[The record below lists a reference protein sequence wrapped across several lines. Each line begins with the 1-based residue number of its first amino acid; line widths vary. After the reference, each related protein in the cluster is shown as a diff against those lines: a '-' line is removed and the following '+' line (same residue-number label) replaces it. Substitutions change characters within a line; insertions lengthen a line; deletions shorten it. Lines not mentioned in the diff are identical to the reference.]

1 VIIDFTFK
9 LIFIFIK
16 QAVSGIAHNPHGSFE
31 YSSIVIRWQVVSV
44 PSSSPQMPVY
54 PVLLSGLA
62 LHTKDIRG
70 IDGDQQRTYNVL
82 KIRGNLS
89 QKHIILNTI
98 QIGA

>member
-1 VIIDFTFK
+1 M
-9 LIFIFIK
+9 
-16 QAVSGIAHNPHGSFE
+16 
-31 YSSIVIRWQVVSV
+31 VIRWQVVSV

-62 LHTKDIRG
+62 LLTKDMRG
-70 IDGDQQRTYNVL
+70 INGDQQRNSNVL
-82 KIRGNLS
+82 KIWGNLS